1 MVRDK
6 DTPLVITTSILM
18 LTGAS
23 AMKRLYIE
31 RNWDPL
37 IYDLNCTGREDS
49 IWNCPQNGRK
59 EQLSQTCTNDDDASV
74 ICQQCK
80 AV

>member
-6 DTPLVITTSILM
+6 HTPLVITTSILM

-37 IYDLNCTGREDS
+37 IYDLNCTGGEDS

-59 EQLSQTCTNDDDASV
+59 EQLSRTCTNDDDASV